1 MFEGP
6 NDVEGLYGRKAETRK
21 AKDPLCTTNWV
32 LFVWHVA
39 VKIDGETT

>member
-1 MFEGP
+1 MFEGL
-6 NDVEGLYGRKAETRK
+6 NDTEGSYGREGGRRK
-21 AKDPLCTTNWV
+21 AKDPHGTRNWV

>member
-1 MFEGP
+1 MLEGL
-6 NDVEGLYGRKAETRK
+6 NDVEELYGGQAERWK
-21 AKDPLCTTNWV
+21 AKDSLCTRNWV

>member
-1 MFEGP
+1 MAKGL
-6 NDVEGLYGRKAETRK
+6 NDIEGLYGRKAETRK
-21 AKDPLCTTNWV
+21 AKSPLWARNWV

>member
-1 MFEGP
+1 ML
-6 NDVEGLYGRKAETRK
+6 EGLNDTEGLCGREVETRK
-21 AKDPLCTTNWV
+21 AKDPHSTRNWV